1 MPSSLTMVISRTL
14 VFSTHPPVLVYGT
27 VILSTPHEDFLG
39 SVVRPLRR
47 YRYPPLICFRIDDL
61 TDLPIKSIYGIE
73 PVQPMTGW
81 FTFLRPS
88 LSDDA
93 LNIVPEY

>member
-14 VFSTHPPVLVYGT
+14 VFSTHPPVSVYGT
-27 VILSTPHEDFLG
+27 VTSDTPHEDFLG
-39 SVVRPLRR
+39 SVVEPLH
-47 YRYPPLICFRIDDL
+47 LHCCKLVSAFDLNDL
-61 TDLPIKSIYGIE
+61 TDLPIKSIYGLS
-73 PVQPMTGW
+73 PVHPMTGW

-93 LNIVPEY
+93 SDIVPEY